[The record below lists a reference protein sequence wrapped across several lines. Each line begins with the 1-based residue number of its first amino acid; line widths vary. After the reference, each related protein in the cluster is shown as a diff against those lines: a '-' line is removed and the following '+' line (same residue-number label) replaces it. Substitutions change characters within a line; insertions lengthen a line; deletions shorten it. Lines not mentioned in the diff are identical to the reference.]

1 MPPRQPSQSKAR
13 LGCGFLLVS
22 ALLTCILLGINTL
35 IVTNAY
41 DASRQILPDGLRQKG
56 AEQAILFLGP
66 VLLLFIEWWVC
77 DVAIDWLRP
86 AAKS

>member
-1 MPPRQPSQSKAR
+1 MPSRTSPPAKTR
-13 LGCGFLLVS
+13 LGCGFLVVS
-22 ALLTCILLGINTL
+22 AILTCILLGINAL

-41 DASRQILPDGLRQKG
+41 DASRQALPETLRHKG

-66 VLLLFIEWWVC
+66 VLFLFIEWWIC

-86 AAKS
+86 APKS

>member
-1 MPPRQPSQSKAR
+1 MPPRPPPPPRTR
-13 LGCGFLLVS
+13 LGCGFLVVS
-22 ALLTCILLGINTL
+22 AILTCILLGINAL

-41 DASRQILPDGLRQKG
+41 DASRQVLPETLRHKG

-66 VLLLFIEWWVC
+66 VLFLFIEWWIC

-86 AAKS
+86 APKN

>member
-1 MPPRQPSQSKAR
+1 MPPRPPASPKTR

-22 ALLTCILLGINTL
+22 ALLTFILLGINAL

-41 DASRQILPDGLRQKG
+41 DASRQFLPDAIRQKA

-66 VLLLFIEWWVC
+66 VLLLFIEWWIC

>member
-1 MPPRQPSQSKAR
+1 MPPRTSLPAKTR
-13 LGCGFLLVS
+13 LGCGFLVVS
-22 ALLTCILLGINTL
+22 AILTCILLGINAL

-41 DASRQILPDGLRQKG
+41 DASRQALPETLRHKE

-66 VLLLFIEWWVC
+66 VLLLFIEWWIC

-86 AAKS
+86 APKN